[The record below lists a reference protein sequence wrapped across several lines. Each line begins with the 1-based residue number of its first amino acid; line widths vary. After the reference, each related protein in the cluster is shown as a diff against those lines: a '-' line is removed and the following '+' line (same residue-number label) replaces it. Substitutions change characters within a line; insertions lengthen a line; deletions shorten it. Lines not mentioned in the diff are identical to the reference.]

1 MTPENTPRL
10 ETNRLILRKFT
21 ETDFPAMLEFFGDKE
36 TNTFL
41 PWFPVKN
48 IDELTAFYEQRYA
61 EKYRADQAYAYA
73 VCMKENNVPIGYVH
87 LETQGAHDLGYGLL
101 PKFRGRGIITEACRA
116 VIERAKR
123 NGFAFITATHD
134 INNPKSGKVM
144 KRLGMRYCY
153 SYREQWQPKNISVV
167 FRMFQLNLK
176 ENTPVYE
183 EYKRLSPEWFVEKT
197 I

>member
-1 MTPENTPRL
+1 MTPENTPHL
-10 ETNRLILRKFT
+10 ETQRLILRKFT
-21 ETDFPAMLEFFGDKE
+21 EKDFPAMLEIFGDEE

-48 IDELTAFYEQRYA
+48 TDELVKFYERRYA

-73 VCMKENNVPIGYVH
+73 VCLKENDVPIGYLN

-101 PKFRGRGIITEACRA
+101 PRFRGRGMITEACRA
-116 VIERAKR
+116 VTERAKR
-123 NGFAFITATHD
+123 NGFDFITATHD
-134 INNPKSGKVM
+134 INNPKSGEVM
-144 KRLGMRYCY
+144 KRLGMKYCY

-167 FRMFQLNLK
+167 FRMFQLDLK

-183 EYKRLSPEWFVEKT
+183 EYRRNASEWFVEENM
-197 I
+197 

>member
-1 MTPENTPRL
+1 MTPENTPHL
-10 ETNRLILRKFT
+10 EMQRLILRKFT
-21 ETDFPAMLEFFGDKE
+21 EQDFPAMLEIFGDEE

-48 IDELTAFYEQRYA
+48 TDELVKFYERRYA

-73 VCMKENNVPIGYVH
+73 VCLRENDVPIGYLN

-101 PKFRGRGIITEACRA
+101 PRFRGRGMITEACRA
-116 VIERAKR
+116 VTERAKR
-123 NGFAFITATHD
+123 NGFDFITATHD
-134 INNPKSGKVM
+134 INNPKSGEVM
-144 KRLGMRYCY
+144 KRLGMKYCY

-167 FRMFQLNLK
+167 FRMFQLDLK

-183 EYKRLSPEWFVEKT
+183 EYRRNASEWFVEENM
-197 I
+197 